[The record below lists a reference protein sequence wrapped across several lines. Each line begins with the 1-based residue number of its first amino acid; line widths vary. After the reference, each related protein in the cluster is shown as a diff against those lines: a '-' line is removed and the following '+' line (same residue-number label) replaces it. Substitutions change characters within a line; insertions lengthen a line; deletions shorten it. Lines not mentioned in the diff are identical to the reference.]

1 VNYLVTG
8 GCGFIGS
15 HLVDSLVKGGDNV
28 IVIDNLSAESNEK
41 FYYNQS
47 KSVSYHNID
56 ILDYDKILPLFEGI
70 DAVFHFAAES
80 KIHPILNNPRLAANV
95 NTIGTCNILEASRIH
110 GVKRIMYSSTS
121 AVYGL
126 KNESPLN
133 EEMETDCLNSYSVS
147 KKAGEDFCKLY
158 NRMWGMEIVIFR
170 YFNVFGE
177 RQPTKGQYA
186 PVISLFMHQKNMNE
200 PMTIVGDGNQTR
212 DFIHVNDIV
221 SANILASKSSNPKI
235 FGEVLNV
242 GSGQNISVNE
252 IADLIGGKKI
262 HIPRRPAE
270 SRETL
275 ADNSK
280 IRNLL
285 GWSSTISVQDWIT
298 SNINS

>member
-1 VNYLVTG
+1 MRYLVTG

-15 HLVDSLVKGGDNV
+15 HLVDSLVKEGNDV
-28 IVIDNLSAESNEK
+28 VVIDNLSAESNEE
-41 FYYNQS
+41 FYFNQS

-56 ILDYDKILPLFEGI
+56 ILDYDGILPLFKDI
-70 DAVFHFAAES
+70 DGVFHLAAES

-95 NTIGTCNILEASRIH
+95 NTIGTCNVLEASRVN

-126 KNESPLN
+126 KNESPLD
-133 EEMETDCLNSYSVS
+133 EDMETDCLNSYSVS

-158 NRMWGMEIVIFR
+158 KRMGGMEVVIFR

-177 RQPTKGQYA
+177 RQPKKGQYA
-186 PVISLFMHQKNMNE
+186 PVVSLFMRQKNMNE
-200 PMTIVGDGNQTR
+200 PMTVVGDGNQTR

-221 SANILASKSSNPKI
+221 SANILASKSSDPKI
-235 FGEVLNV
+235 FGEIFNV

-252 IADLIGGKKI
+252 IANLIGGEKI
-262 HIPRRPAE
+262 HIPPRPAE

-275 ADNSK
+275 SDNSK
-280 IRNLL
+280 IKKML
-285 GWSSTISVQDWIT
+285 GWNPTISIQEWI
-298 SNINS
+298 SYNSKV